1 MKRKEELVAAR
12 LPQELVKALKKIE
25 KAEQA
30 DRSATMRKLLS
41 RAVSEW
47 EKEYA
52 AKLYGEGRV
61 TLERAAMEADV
72 SIREIKGNDGLLDNK
87 TIITKRIPGQYELKD
102 SRRGHGA
109 LLPKVGSLGVGALS
123 PEHLCKARF

>member
-30 DRSATMRKLLS
+30 DRSTTVRKLLS
-41 RAVSEW
+41 RAISEW

-52 AKLYGEGRV
+52 AKLYGERKI

-72 SIREIKGNDGLLDNK
+72 SVREMMDYM
-87 TIITKRIPGQYELKD
+87 ITKRIPGQYELGD
-102 SRRGHGA
+102 
-109 LLPKVGSLGVGALS
+109 L
-123 PEHLCKARF
+123 EEDMARFYQRLAVSQPAR